1 MKLTHCDLFFAD
13 ATILVEGNVER
24 LLLPIMIEK
33 SAKDLKS
40 KYLSILEIGGAFAH
54 VFRELVHFL
63 GLTTL
68 VITDLDSVVP
78 TAQSDEAAT
87 GAASD
92 GIDGDLP
99 EEAQGQ
105 RCTVETPGAITSN
118 QTLINWIPKLVSIA
132 DLLNATPEMKAPA
145 PTGTESAKVCVAYQT
160 RRPVKWNGEEREL
173 AGRTLEEAFACEN
186 LTWCQDVKQKA
197 LHLRVVKNKESP
209 ELNIVTQRVY
219 ARVGSGTFDKT
230 DFALALIMTDPSQW
244 DVPHYI
250 AEGLTWLSNQL
261 ASAAPVTEARAEAN
275 P

>member
-1 MKLTHCDLFFAD
+1 
-13 ATILVEGNVER
+13 
-24 LLLPIMIEK
+24 
-33 SAKDLKS
+33 
-40 KYLSILEIGGAFAH
+40 
-54 VFRELVHFL
+54 
-63 GLTTL
+63 
-68 VITDLDSVVP
+68 
-78 TAQSDEAAT
+78 
-87 GAASD
+87 
-92 GIDGDLP
+92 
-99 EEAQGQ
+99 
-105 RCTVETPGAITSN
+105 
-118 QTLINWIPKLVSIA
+118 
-132 DLLNATPEMKAPA
+132 
-145 PTGTESAKVCVAYQT
+145 
-160 RRPVKWNGEEREL
+160 
-173 AGRTLEEAFACEN
+173 LEEAFACEN